1 MQNEELNQ
9 KFNDFLKKFDGE
21 SCEKASEESVDRLS
35 ELFGGK
41 MPELLL
47 NMYKEH
53 VLNDEIECGEI
64 VLYGIDRI
72 VEENND
78 YVPGANV
85 HPLGLYTF
93 ASELDGDAICFD
105 INAPAF
111 PVYQCS
117 HSLLEDEEEIYFSKD
132 DEMKSLPFTY
142 ENVTRISHR
151 LADSF
156 EEFVE
161 KLIDY
166 DIELYGVLDM
176 IREFE

>member
-1 MQNEELNQ
+1 MQNEELKQ
-9 KFNDFLKKFDGE
+9 KLNNFLNGLKGA
-21 SCEKASEESVDRLS
+21 SCENASEESINRLS
-35 ELFGGK
+35 ELFDGK

-47 NMYKEH
+47 DMYKEH
-53 VLNDEIECGEI
+53 VLTDEIGCGEI

-72 VEENND
+72 VDENND
-78 YVPGANV
+78 YIPGANV

-105 INAPAF
+105 INDLAF

-132 DEMKSLPFTY
+132 GEMKSLPFTY

-161 KLIDY
+161 KLIND
-166 DIELYGVLDM
+166 DLELYGVLDM